1 MRRAASG
8 TGFALAALLSA
19 LAMPGQVAAT
29 TDSLVISGGGREMF
43 ELIFYGKGDGPE
55 PNFLSIRSPT
65 APEKQNMARGWS
77 VWADVL
83 GPTAKNS
90 AALGVDVT
98 MIDEVGNARCGSDI
112 SPLESGL
119 TQLAEGI
126 INGEPIE
133 KRAFMDQGQSMSLGR
148 PTVVPLHSDRG
159 EIYSTAV
166 HEAGHGLG
174 LLTNMRKYKPGE
186 RTRFSAMDM
195 HLVSYATGSAVW
207 LRDLTDMEQVVRR
220 DEHGKYFTYRQAVD
234 EHGVHYLSWDV
245 ELPEGKPLP
254 SGAFVIGDDSE
265 SDVFFQGPETMKTFS
280 AYNAKTSGVRINGFE
295 KMGAAMRPE
304 LSHLELAHSMMS
316 HQNYRNYNF
325 FMEVELAVLKDLGYQ
340 IDLKRFYGTS
350 IYGDN
355 LDPIDNTT
363 PFYARSADGKSW
375 LYGQPSE
382 ETFGIGLHV
391 YGDGNTIVQK
401 ADILTRGE
409 AATGMRIDGAGT
421 NLTVPSGVQV
431 RSDGTEGAGLLVA
444 YGRNTKIAVQGT
456 ISAKGEGGMAVRF
469 DFGGNCMGDLI
480 EMRGSYIRKVLDNN
494 TQLVDGALEG
504 ADKAGFPLYL
514 EGPLVD
520 SFNLAG
526 SLEGRD
532 ASIFMSDNAFV
543 KEINILSG
551 ASVKGD
557 IVSLWDAKNP
567 LLHQKAP
574 KDSLYTALVFG
585 RKAEAD
591 GGTSPDRGFNMILE
605 GSVRGPKGIDMS
617 LEAGSLRV
625 NGEVHVHRLVN
636 HGWLDVR
643 GLGSQQTG
651 TVSDTF
657 TQGDDGVLQSQVTPD
672 GRTTYISAHEG
683 SARGRWAIEPARGY
697 WGSGKAVVLADGPV
711 VFDKGSTSFASAL
724 LVPSSSLTLSFSLL
738 DASGQR
744 PVLAASRAASA
755 YSSLA
760 TRDSGAAAGR
770 ALVLA
775 NRGTPSPLF
784 QSLMT
789 EIDFMDSREG
799 IDRAL
804 SQLSAD
810 AFNERFANAL
820 GHQLLL
826 SQRLLARMLQNLPKG
841 TSARSGEAGQT
852 GLAAGD
858 GTESGSGWTA
868 WGSLFGMAD
877 NQSAYGSS
885 DGWYSTGCG
894 LMGGMDKDLGGG
906 LAAGFDLALL
916 SDRFEAGGRQDAD
929 ASSQGVFLGVHGSYA
944 PSSWSGAY
952 LLGAARFGFDVN
964 RMERS
969 VTAGAFHRSHESE
982 WTDWSGAFMLGAGW
996 DWFFGEAKSVR
1007 LGPLAT
1013 LQYAFASHPD
1023 FEEDGGA
1030 EALRIDGGT
1039 ADSLAFLLGAHI
1051 GASKDVGSACR
1062 LEAELMAGWR
1072 HELLEGSI
1080 RTRAAFA
1087 ENPSASFT
1095 STRRLNTRD
1104 AAVLQA
1110 SLKLAHDS
1118 GWFLALDLGGEARTA
1133 GAGVSGGLR
1142 GGCEF

>member
-83 GPTAKNS
+83 GPTAKNP

-295 KMGAAMRPE
+295 KMGSAMRPE

-316 HQNYRNYNF
+316 HQDYRNYNF

-494 TQLVDGALEG
+494 KQLVDGALEG
-504 ADKAGFPLYL
+504 SDEAGFPLYL

-567 LLHQKAP
+567 LLHQKDAP

-724 LVPSSSLTLSFSLL
+724 LVPSSSLALSFSLL
-738 DASGQR
+738 DASGQPRGLCLQQPGHPRFRRGCRPGARSGKPGDAEPGLPVPHDRNRLHGFKARQGKALTGRSPSCPPMPSTSESPMPSDASTSSAGASLRACSRACPRERRRGAGKPAR
-744 PVLAASRAASA
+744 PVLPQ
-755 YSSLA
+755 A
-760 TRDSGAAAGR
+760 TGQNPAAAGR
-770 ALVLA
+770 HGAA
-775 NRGTPSPLF
+775 S
-784 QSLMT
+784 
-789 EIDFMDSREG
+789 
-799 IDRAL
+799 
-804 SQLSAD
+804 SAWTRIW
-810 AFNERFANAL
+810 A
-820 GHQLLL
+820 
-826 SQRLLARMLQNLPKG
+826 
-841 TSARSGEAGQT
+841 T
-852 GLAAGD
+852 GLPQALTLLCSPTASRRAGAR
-858 GTESGSGWTA
+858 TPTQA
-868 WGSLFGMAD
+868 P
-877 NQSAYGSS
+877 
-885 DGWYSTGCG
+885 
-894 LMGGMDKDLGGG
+894 
-906 LAAGFDLALL
+906 
-916 SDRFEAGGRQDAD
+916 R
-929 ASSQGVFLGVHGSYA
+929 ASSSACTEAA
-944 PSSWSGAY
+944 P
-952 LLGAARFGFDVN
+952 L
-964 RMERS
+964 
-969 VTAGAFHRSHESE
+969 T
-982 WTDWSGAFMLGAGW
+982 
-996 DWFFGEAKSVR
+996 
-1007 LGPLAT
+1007 P
-1013 LQYAFASHPD
+1013 
-1023 FEEDGGA
+1023 
-1030 EALRIDGGT
+1030 GT
-1039 ADSLAFLLGAHI
+1039 APACPA
-1051 GASKDVGSACR
+1051 GSA
-1062 LEAELMAGWR
+1062 
-1072 HELLEGSI
+1072 
-1080 RTRAAFA
+1080 
-1087 ENPSASFT
+1087 SAST
-1095 STRRLNTRD
+1095 
-1104 AAVLQA
+1104 
-1110 SLKLAHDS
+1110 
-1118 GWFLALDLGGEARTA
+1118 
-1133 GAGVSGGLR
+1133 
-1142 GGCEF
+1142 